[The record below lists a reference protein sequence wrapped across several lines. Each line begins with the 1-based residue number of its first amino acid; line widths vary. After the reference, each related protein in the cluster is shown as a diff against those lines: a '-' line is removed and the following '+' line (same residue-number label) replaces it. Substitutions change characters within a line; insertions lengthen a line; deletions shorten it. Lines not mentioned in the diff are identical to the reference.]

1 MDLLQYKKRRID
13 FFDDRILETDSD
25 DDILFDDG
33 YFQAEYSER
42 SDARV
47 DWGMSENSSSVHPVC
62 FAKCLKRHA
71 TIVEVFMQHR
81 FSVWEEMLMNLG
93 EEITIKKEY
102 HHAYLLTT
110 GSKPYA

>member
-1 MDLLQYKKRRID
+1 MSLEVWNLSPVNVLIAMDLLQYKKRRID

-62 FAKCLKRHA
+62 FAKCLKRW
-71 TIVEVFMQHR
+71 R
-81 FSVWEEMLMNLG
+81 
-93 EEITIKKEY
+93 
-102 HHAYLLTT
+102 
-110 GSKPYA
+110 